1 MMSRIS
7 VKGNDMHP
15 VYKWLTAKNINGFE
29 DSSVQW
35 NFRKCLIDENGRL
48 VKVIKP
54 GVKPDDPDILN
65 WLNG

>member
-15 VYKWLTAKNINGFE
+15 VYKWLTAKNINGF
-29 DSSVQW
+29 
-35 NFRKCLIDENGRL
+35 
-48 VKVIKP
+48 KVIKP